1 MERILCFY
9 RNSAPD
15 VLITLDLDDIYIAY
29 KKATFIAL
37 IINELVSN
45 SFKYASPEEYADK
58 RIRVEARITDDRI
71 GMAFE
76 DNGIGLPMG
85 FSLEEAESIWLSIVL
100 SIIKKELEGELAF
113 HSGPG
118 PQGAHLSGRPLLTRA
133 LYFFARP

>member
-1 MERILCFY
+1 M
-9 RNSAPD
+9 
-15 VLITLDLDDIYIAY
+15 
-29 KKATFIAL
+29 
-37 IINELVSN
+37 VSN

-100 SIIKKELEGELAF
+100 SIIKKELEVELAF

-118 PQGAHLSGRPLLTRA
+118 AGTCADIRA
-133 LYFFARP
+133 PKERIYLGGLY